1 LVILAGV
8 KLPEWAGICGVSRQ
22 GAARWFHA
30 GVLPVP
36 ARQLAAGTI
45 VIDAP
50 ERAAAG
56 VAIYAQVFSCGQR
69 SGLGRQVARFAG
81 YPTAEGIA
89 SSKVVFEVGS
99 GLNGHCARLLSLL
112 RDASVGTI
120 VAGHRER
127 LARFGAGCRQ
137 LINDACT
144 HGQRVRACL
153 LAQRPSG

>member
-69 SGLGRQVARFAG
+69 SGLGRQVARLAG

-89 SSKVVFEVGS
+89 PSKVVFEVGS